1 VIAVS
6 PVVAVPFSFTAWDG
20 RPAADGQTREQAS
33 TNPTLNMEVVEP
45 DYFAALGI
53 RILSGRGFTAADR
66 DGAPPVVIL
75 SESAARHYWPGMD
88 PIGKRVRMG
97 GTLKDV
103 MTVVGIVPNTR
114 YRDLRDARPS
124 IYFPLRQSIFPFA
137 PENLVIR
144 TSGDPAT
151 SIASVRRA
159 IDAIDPGIAVSSAAP
174 LTTFLDGPLAQPRLN
189 ALLLVVFAVAALVL
203 AAIGLFG
210 VMATMVR
217 QRTKELGIRL
227 ALGATAND
235 LRQMVVSRGVL
246 ITVVGLAVGLTGSAM
261 ANRFL
266 GTLLYDVSP
275 SDATT
280 LVVVSLTL
288 LVVTLVATL
297 VPARSSTR
305 IDPIIVL
312 RSEG

>member
-1 VIAVS
+1 
-6 PVVAVPFSFTAWDG
+6 
-20 RPAADGQTREQAS
+20 
-33 TNPTLNMEVVEP
+33 
-45 DYFAALGI
+45 
-53 RILSGRGFTAADR
+53 
-66 DGAPPVVIL
+66 
-75 SESAARHYWPGMD
+75 
-88 PIGKRVRMG
+88 
-97 GTLKDV
+97 
-103 MTVVGIVPNTR
+103 
-114 YRDLRDARPS
+114 
-124 IYFPLRQSIFPFA
+124 
-137 PENLVIR
+137 VIR